1 MENNPSKD
9 VYDLIANL
17 IKTSDEIS
25 SGKSEVVLSANKE
38 NSNPSTDATTPEPQ
52 EKKST
57 NIKIVDNG
65 FINLSRLV
73 TEQKDLM
80 EKLQTKI
87 SEFEKEVEIEGS
99 KKAKEPVSVQEL
111 KDELAAFTT
120 NYNNQFNFKIKTIE
134 DNIQE
139 KLNNLEFVVTQP
151 KEEKKFPVWLL
162 WLNMLL
168 ILLNSLLLLWNLYTL
183 NKKNTPRPIEDIRI
197 NNNYS
202 PVADTVR
209 AIDAMPIDTIA
220 NTPNTE
226 TNTTPVNA
234 ANTSDK
240 QVTQQEITLKKEPA
254 QKTQQTDKVSV
265 SSEQGV
271 AISKP
276 TAEPD
281 TVGQPKDVF
290 FGDD

>member
-25 SGKSEVVLSANKE
+25 SGKSEVVLSSKSETNTT
-38 NSNPSTDATTPEPQ
+38 SNLSESDEPK

-87 SEFEKEVEIEGS
+87 SEFEKEVEIEGA
-99 KKAKEPVSVQEL
+99 KKSKEPVTIQEL

-134 DNIQE
+134 DNLQE
-139 KLNNLEFVVTQP
+139 RLNKLEFVVTQP
-151 KEEKKFPVWLL
+151 KEEKKFPTWLL
-162 WLNMLL
+162 WLNMFL
-168 ILLNSLLLLWNLYTL
+168 ILLNSLLLLWNLYTI
-183 NKKNTPRPIEDIRI
+183 NKKPASTPTEEIQINTSASPTGDTASAIEATP
-197 NNNYS
+197 S
-202 PVADTVR
+202 
-209 AIDAMPIDTIA
+209 DTIV

-226 TNTTPVNA
+226 TNSTPSTEKTEETKTASVQKSISSQELPLQEPSINK
-234 ANTSDK
+234 TSA
-240 QVTQQEITLKKEPA
+240 V
-254 QKTQQTDKVSV
+254 
-265 SSEQGV
+265 EQGV

-276 TAEPD
+276 SSEPD
-281 TVGQPKDVF
+281 TIGQSKDVF